1 MPIIQQFIMRF
12 PEKKSSLDLS
22 LIERKINIISLG
34 CSKNTV
40 DSEQLAYQLKM
51 NDFKVVFESK
61 KHLPISIINTCGF
74 IQDAKEQSIEVILDC
89 IKAKSEGKIKVL
101 IVFGC
106 LYQRYKEE
114 LATELPEVDAFF
126 GVHDVG
132 GIVNYLQAEFNSDYL
147 KNRLLSTPSH
157 YSYLKISEGCNHR
170 CSFCAIPN
178 IRGKY
183 VSKPLEQLINEAEI
197 MAQEGVKEL
206 ILIAQDLT
214 YYGIDLYKKSQLSK
228 LLKSLVKIQGIDW
241 IRLHYAYPSTFPL
254 DLLDMMNENEKICKY
269 LDLPLQHI
277 NDEILHAMKRNTT
290 EKEIR
295 SLIDT
300 IRKKVPDAALR
311 TSFIVG
317 YPGETKKIYRQLEAF
332 VNEIGFDRLGVFAY
346 SHEEKTAAYLLKN
359 TIPKRE
365 KESRKENLMFLQ
377 QEISLA
383 KNTQKIGSIYKVL
396 IDTENK
402 THYVGRTEFDSPE
415 VDNLVYVSKKA
426 IKCDIGGFYSVKI
439 TKAEAFDLYGEVVE
453 I

>member
-1 MPIIQQFIMRF
+1 MRF

-74 IQDAKEQSIEVILDC
+74 IQDAKEQSIEIILDC

-126 GVHDVG
+126 GVHDAD

-228 LLKSLVKIQGIDW
+228 LLKSLLKIQEIDW

-254 DLLDMMNENEKICKY
+254 DILDVMNENEKVCKY

-277 NDEILHAMKRNTT
+277 NDDILHSMKRNTT

-332 VNEIGFDRLGVFAY
+332 INEIGFDRLGVFTY

-359 TIPKRE
+359 TISKRE

-377 QEISLA
+377 QEISLT

-402 THYVGRTEFDSPE
+402 THYIGRTEFDSPE